1 MQVTIARLSD
11 LGWSFAKFE
20 VSGFEGYNNEESSE
34 AKFTEINFKF
44 RKKDERVDERKFD
57 VKEFK
62 KHFSEQTGLY
72 IEDVTE
78 YDDYVYVEFDSV
90 EYDGEL
96 PTNTDNRLEKVAEL
110 YGFDEYE
117 YSWPQ
122 KNVKFYW

>member
-1 MQVTIARLSD
+1 
-11 LGWSFAKFE
+11 
-20 VSGFEGYNNEESSE
+20 
-34 AKFTEINFKF
+34 
-44 RKKDERVDERKFD
+44 
-57 VKEFK
+57 
-62 KHFSEQTGLY
+62 LY